1 MQRTKMKVIRKVLNR
16 GEIDR
21 ERVPYVPRTQELFD
35 TPHLTYGDH
44 GQRGGN
50 RSRDFERWNNG

>member
-1 MQRTKMKVIRKVLNR
+1 MKVIRKVLNR